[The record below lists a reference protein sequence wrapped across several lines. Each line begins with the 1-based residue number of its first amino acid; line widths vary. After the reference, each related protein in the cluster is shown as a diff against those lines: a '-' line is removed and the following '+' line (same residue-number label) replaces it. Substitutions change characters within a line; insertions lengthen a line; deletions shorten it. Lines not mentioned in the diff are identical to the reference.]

1 MQENGLRDLL
11 EISIV
16 PMGSFDFSHML
27 ELVCPNE
34 LSLLLVLQVCS

>member
-11 EISIV
+11 GILIA

-27 ELVCPNE
+27 ELVCPMN
-34 LSLLLVLQVCS
+34 SLLLVLQVCS